1 MPCLRDGYTHSGLG
15 EPIVYLFYKT
25 HHQTRIIT
33 SIGSTIHITMD
44 KETVIVKSEPDM
56 FVVVKEETVDLTE
69 ESGYESLIS
78 FDSESQIDD
87 AEKCHKNDGLD
98 TTHVKSSLIISEGI
112 NSNVDGE
119 KFKLKDGDIS
129 KKGETVNPLAG
140 LLPPLLPPIPLPY
153 MTPAIP
159 WGMYPSSSYLPYPC
173 YQLPFPMHNLPHMF
187 RHIPHLDTNGKITK
201 DTSFHHIDSSTQN
214 VEKRPICKVKNRS
227 QTASTPYNRTE
238 SNARQVVSSDLNI
251 NSSSL
256 RTDSHDDP
264 TRPFKCTEC
273 GRGFAK
279 KYYLSV
285 HMRIHTGER
294 SYKCSQCSKAFR
306 QRNSLVVHQRLHN
319 PNRPFECSLC
329 DMRFTSKSEVKR
341 HFRTHIP
348 EKTGDINYNE
358 LRR

>member
-1 MPCLRDGYTHSGLG
+1 
-15 EPIVYLFYKT
+15 
-25 HHQTRIIT
+25 
-33 SIGSTIHITMD
+33 MD
-44 KETVIVKSEPDM
+44 KETVVVKSEPDM

-98 TTHVKSSLIISEGI
+98 TTHVKSSLIISKGI

-119 KFKLKDGDIS
+119 KLNSKDHDIS
-129 KKGETVNPLAG
+129 KKSEIVNPLAQ

-153 MTPAIP
+153 MTHAIP
-159 WGMYPSSSYLPYPC
+159 WGMYPSSPYLPYPC

-187 RHIPHLDTNGKITK
+187 RHIPHLDTDGNITK
-201 DTSFHHIDSSTQN
+201 DTSSHHIGSSTQRLPAHAQSQYPMSNSN
-214 VEKRPICKVKNRS
+214 VEKRPMFKVKNRS
-227 QTASTPYNRTE
+227 QTANIPYNRTE
-238 SNARQVVSSDLNI
+238 SNTRQVVSSDLVI

-256 RTDSHDDP
+256 RVDSHDDP

-273 GRGFAK
+273 GKGFAK

-285 HMRIHTGER
+285 HMRIHTGEK

-319 PNRPFECSLC
+319 PDRPFECSLC